1 MAKMS
6 HEYSTLINRIDDQD
20 RSTLALERVQ
30 EEIKAQ
36 DDKTEKLKDHL
47 DELRAKIIVD
57 SETIGKRLLEKD
69 ELIQLVVKDL
79 EYLKSQA

>member
-20 RSTLALERVQ
+20 RSTVALERVQ

>member
-36 DDKTEKLKDHL
+36 DDKTEKLKDHF

>member
-20 RSTLALERVQ
+20 RSTVALERVQ

-36 DDKTEKLKDHL
+36 DDKTEKLKDHF

-57 SETIGKRLLEKD
+57 
-69 ELIQLVVKDL
+69 
-79 EYLKSQA
+79 